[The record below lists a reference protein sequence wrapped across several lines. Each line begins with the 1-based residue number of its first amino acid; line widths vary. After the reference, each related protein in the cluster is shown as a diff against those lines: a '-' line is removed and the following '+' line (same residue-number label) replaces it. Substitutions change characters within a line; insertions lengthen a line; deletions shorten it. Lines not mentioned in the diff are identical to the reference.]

1 MLCAAM
7 AVAKSLSHHLP
18 VAPLFCSST
27 LAPGNTVL
35 ELGSR
40 RAPLVPVK
48 GREEGVLPGF
58 RRDVGRQDVEKDG
71 KKTRDSRVGA
81 SPFWFLF
88 SPVEYRQQA
97 AEAQWGASSRA
108 SGLF

>member
-27 LAPGNTVL
+27 LAPGNTVW

-40 RAPLVPVK
+40 RAPLAPIK
-48 GREEGVLPGF
+48 GGEEGALPGF
-58 RRDVGRQDVEKDG
+58 RRDVGQQDVEKDG
-71 KKTRDSRVGA
+71 NKDKRFQGWRFS
-81 SPFWFLF
+81 FLVSVF
-88 SPVEYRQQA
+88 PR
-97 AEAQWGASSRA
+97 
-108 SGLF
+108 